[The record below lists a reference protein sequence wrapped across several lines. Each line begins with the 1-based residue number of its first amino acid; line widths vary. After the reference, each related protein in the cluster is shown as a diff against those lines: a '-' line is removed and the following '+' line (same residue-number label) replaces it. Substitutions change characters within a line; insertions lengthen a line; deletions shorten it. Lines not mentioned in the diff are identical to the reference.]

1 MIAPLLL
8 SLGAS
13 APDVVCPAPAEFVP
27 VGRVVVVV
35 VVGFGVGFTL
45 AMNVFVH

>member
-8 SLGAS
+8 SLGGS
-13 APDVVCPAPAEFVP
+13 APVVGCPTPAEFVP

-35 VVGFGVGFTL
+35 VGFGVGFIL
-45 AMNVFVH
+45 AMNVSVH